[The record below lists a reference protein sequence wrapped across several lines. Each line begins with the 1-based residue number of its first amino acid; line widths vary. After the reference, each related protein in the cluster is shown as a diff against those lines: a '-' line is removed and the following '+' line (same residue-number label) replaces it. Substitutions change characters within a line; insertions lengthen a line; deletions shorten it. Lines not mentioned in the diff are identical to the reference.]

1 MKLRWNWKRWPL
13 AALAFASAAAPALA
27 HEKWYVDH
35 RGVEFTRSVFS
46 YVSPVFAAA
55 IIVLAAAAFLGVV
68 WLDRRFD
75 GSAAARWLD
84 LKLVSYKF
92 NPRTVLGVAIGVSL
106 MGAGLQGTLFSPSLV
121 LGGDPWSIALAMTQ
135 IALGSLFLFLEPAY
149 SELGFLLVL
158 LFLAGLPVVPFWDLM
173 EELFMLGAGLFFL
186 TTPSERTAWKPL
198 LMPDTQRLGYQ
209 AFRIIVGLNFLVL
222 SGVKWLHPEFAI
234 SLVGEYHIN
243 FLSAFGASDAHFVF
257 IAAVVETVVA
267 LCILLRAAFRPAAT
281 IGLLLFLI
289 SIYFFGFKELL
300 GHLPVKAALFLFLV
314 YGHWHKGEQKG

>member
-1 MKLRWNWKRWPL
+1 M

-55 IIVLAAAAFLGVV
+55 IIILAAAAFLGVV

-267 LCILLRAAFRPAAT
+267 LCILLRAAFRPAAA

>member
-1 MKLRWNWKRWPL
+1 M

-267 LCILLRAAFRPAAT
+267 LCILLRAAFRPAAA